1 MSGCSGHGYAGFVL
15 NATLHIL
22 RDDSGLKAKLTTL
35 GTSAVRWL
43 NKGRFPPPLETIP
56 FLPDFG

>member
-15 NATLHIL
+15 NAALHTL

-43 NKGRFPPPLETIP
+43 NNNKRQIFSP
-56 FLPDFG
+56 F